1 MVSEPGCGR
10 TAPGGDIVDM
20 TRRGLLRA
28 SGVGA
33 LGGAGAVVLAACGE
47 TQVVTKEVPV
57 ETTVIKEVPVERIVT
72 QTQIKEVPVERI
84 VIKEV
89 PVEKIVTKEVPVEKI
104 VIQEKI
110 VTVEKI
116 VEVEAQRPP
125 VVLTFATDHTSGPR
139 GAAVKWAVEAFAQK
153 RPDIRVL
160 VEPVGGDYW
169 DTLSIRAAAG
179 TLPEMVL
186 WDGHLFNAWRG
197 ADVVLKLN
205 DVLAKMEGWNEE
217 EYYYIPNL
225 WTDNGHEDDHTFPP
239 PTKLWGNQYGITYQG
254 GINGFIYNET
264 LVDQVGAGH
273 PDESWTWDT
282 LLENARKTTDPEAGT
297 WGLDAGGNWFSWHP
311 LIWSGNEEFFR
322 SPDDTRFTMYDN
334 GGTDGITFI
343 HDAVFEE
350 KVAASIT
357 ESKEIRGEFSTPFTA
372 GLQAY
377 YFTERVRQTARP
389 VAQIKDRFQWSLA
402 PVPVNPAT
410 GKSGTFW
417 SCQFSRRDQ
426 RRRGARKRRRDRG
439 RVPVLWDGRAAS
451 SGWDRP
457 RPLADV
463 AARARDGG
471 GARRAHRTAWS
482 GSSGTADGT
491 ENRHR
496 QYRMPNWVEWWQSWN
511 GIEQKYM
518 LGEATL
524 DQTIQDVTRAAE
536 NNQAS
541 QIEEMRSRGW
551 I

>member
-1 MVSEPGCGR
+1 M
-10 TAPGGDIVDM
+10 
-20 TRRGLLRA
+20 
-28 SGVGA
+28 
-33 LGGAGAVVLAACGE
+33 LAACGE

-57 ETTVIKEVPVERIVT
+57 ETTVVKEVPVERIVT

-417 SCQFSRRDQ
+417 SCQFHAVTSGAEA
-426 RRRGARKRRRDRG
+426 RGNVEETAAVCLYFGTDVQHRVAGIDRG
-439 RVPVLWDGRAAS
+439 HLPMW
-451 SGWDRP
+451 RP
-457 RPLADV
+457 ALE
-463 AARARDGG
+463 
-471 GARRAHRTAWS
+471 TAEAQAGPPNGMEWLKRY
-482 GSSGTADGT
+482 ADGT